1 MKNIIEI
8 DLDISKYILNVSTD
22 EQLNKKLNEA
32 RKLLFGSI
40 DEYYNYCNNGI
51 LKIDRDI
58 FLVAVTE
65 IYFGSIYWLEGE
77 VVLSKNFNN
86 SYAFNLNEFI
96 IKVISDARDKLY
108 RKRL

>member
-8 DLDISKYILNVSTD
+8 DLDISKYILNVSTN
-22 EQLNKKLNEA
+22 EELNKKLNEA
-32 RKLLFGSI
+32 RKLLFGYI

-58 FLVAVTE
+58 FLAAVTE
-65 IYFGSIYWLEGE
+65 IYLGSIYWLEGE
-77 VVLSKNFNN
+77 IILSKNFNN
-86 SYAFNLNEFI
+86 SYAFNINEFI

>member
-1 MKNIIEI
+1 MRNIIEV
-8 DLDISKYILNVSTD
+8 DLDISKYILDVSTN

-32 RKLLFGSI
+32 RKLLFGYI

-65 IYFGSIYWLEGE
+65 IYLGSIYWLEGE
-77 VVLSKNFNN
+77 VILSKNFNN

>member
-8 DLDISKYILNVSTD
+8 DLDISKYILNVSTN
-22 EQLNKKLNEA
+22 EELNKKLNES

-40 DEYYNYCNNGI
+40 NEYYNYCNNGV

-58 FLVAVTE
+58 FLAAVTE
-65 IYFGSIYWLEGE
+65 IYLGSIYWLEGE
-77 VVLSKNFNN
+77 IILSKNFNK

>member
-8 DLDISKYILNVSTD
+8 DLDISKHILNVSTS
-22 EQLNKKLNEA
+22 EELNKKLNEA

-40 DEYYNYCNNGI
+40 NEYYNYCNEGI

-58 FLVAVTE
+58 FLVAITE
-65 IYFGSIYWLEGE
+65 IYSGSIYWLEGE
-77 VVLSKNFNN
+77 VILSKNFNG
-86 SYAFNLNEFI
+86 SYAFNLNQFI